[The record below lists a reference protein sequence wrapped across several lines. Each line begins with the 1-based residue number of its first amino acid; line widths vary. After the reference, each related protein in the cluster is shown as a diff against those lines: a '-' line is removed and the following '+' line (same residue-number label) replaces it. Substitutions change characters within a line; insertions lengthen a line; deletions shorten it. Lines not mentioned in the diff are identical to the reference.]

1 MSIPEPKSVQD
12 VLIWMLGISLSVVV
26 YLYKE
31 SKKENKELNEKIK
44 EVYEN
49 HKDDLKLFL
58 NEKNQTIVD
67 INSTMSKVMM
77 LLDQLKDL
85 TRRNG

>member
-1 MSIPEPKSVQD
+1 MNVPEFKSVEE
-12 VLIWMLGISLSVVV
+12 VLAWVFGLALTALVF
-26 YLYKE
+26 LYRDA
-31 SKKENKELNEKIK
+31 KKDNRELNQKIK

-49 HKDDLKLFL
+49 HKDDLKQFL

-77 LLDQLKDL
+77 LLDQLKEL

>member
-1 MSIPEPKSVQD
+1 MEVPNVNSVQD
-12 VLIWMLGISLSVVV
+12 VLSWMLGISLAVVAH
-26 YLYKE
+26 LYRE
-31 SKKENKELNEKIK
+31 SKKENNNLNERIK

-49 HKDDLKLFL
+49 HKDDLKQFL

-85 TRRNG
+85 TKSNG

>member
-1 MSIPEPKSVQD
+1 MNIPEPKSTQD
-12 VLIWMLGISLSVVV
+12 ILIWMLGVSLSVVV

-31 SKKENKELNEKIK
+31 AKKENKELNEKIK

-85 TRRNG
+85 TRKNG